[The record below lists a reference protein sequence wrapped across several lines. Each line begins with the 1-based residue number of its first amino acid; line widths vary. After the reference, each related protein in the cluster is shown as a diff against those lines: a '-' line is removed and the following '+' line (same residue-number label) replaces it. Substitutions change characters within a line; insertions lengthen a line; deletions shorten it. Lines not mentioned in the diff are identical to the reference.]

1 MTSFAQVPDFKTL
14 SSQRLCC
21 SLPMSMS
28 KGRRKSF
35 LMNDVSEVSRD
46 WFNVFFYWF
55 NVWKLIE
62 TFQGEEEEDSKDED
76 DDENPRRRAVRRW
89 KSWHFNLVS
98 NQFGIFPRN
107 RGNWLGCMSSDNMD
121 LKINIQECSTVPA
134 PHCDPWQSAR
144 LPQVGD
150 FFLRGETD
158 ETKWRQV

>member
-35 LMNDVSEVSRD
+35 LMNDVSEVRD
-46 WFNVFFYWF
+46 W
-55 NVWKLIE
+55 
-62 TFQGEEEEDSKDED
+62 KDVHL
-76 DDENPRRRAVRRW
+76 RLMLTSSFSGRGGGRLKGWRRRW
-89 KSWHFNLVS
+89 KSPASSCAEVEIMAF
-98 NQFGIFPRN
+98 QFSVNPIWNISKKN
-107 RGNWLGCMSSDNMD
+107 RGNWLGCMSSDNTD
-121 LKINIQECSTVPA
+121 LKTNIQECSTVPA

-150 FFLRGETD
+150 FFSRGQTD

>member
-46 WFNVFFYWF
+46 WFNV
-55 NVWKLIE
+55 WKLIE
-62 TFQGEEEEDSKDED
+62 ISGRGG
-76 DDENPRRRAVRRW
+76 RRLKGWRRRW
-89 KSWHFNLVS
+89 KSPASSCAEVEIMAF
-98 NQFGIFPRN
+98 QFSVNPIWNISKKN

-150 FFLRGETD
+150 FFSRGQTD

>member
-46 WFNVFFYWF
+46 WFNV
-55 NVWKLIE
+55 WKLIE
-62 TFQGEEEEDSKDED
+62 ISGRGG
-76 DDENPRRRAVRRW
+76 RRLKGWRRRW
-89 KSWHFNLVS
+89 KSPASSCAEVEIMAF
-98 NQFGIFPRN
+98 QFSVKPIWNISEKN
-107 RGNWLGCMSSDNMD
+107 RGNWFGCMSSDNTD
-121 LKINIQECSTVPA
+121 LKTNIQECSTVPA